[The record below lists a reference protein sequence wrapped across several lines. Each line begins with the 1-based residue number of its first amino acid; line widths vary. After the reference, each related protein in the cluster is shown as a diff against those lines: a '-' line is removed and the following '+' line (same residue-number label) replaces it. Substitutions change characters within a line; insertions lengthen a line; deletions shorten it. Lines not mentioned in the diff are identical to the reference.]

1 MFQLFAKIASTV
13 KKMESDDSD
22 VPIQWRTDDED
33 NDSDSQNTRSNT
45 NRSSRRSN
53 RSNKSSQ
60 SKQRHQPETDDDS
73 FRQDPRFMSREKWVN
88 ECFIAIRRGDLERVM
103 QIFSQD
109 GGHPNTINF
118 HMFNMGFPVGAGG
131 TMKLPSSSTALHVAA
146 WCGQSDIVR
155 WLLNNGARAEE
166 RDGLHQLPVEVA
178 STLDVRRVLGAAK
191 GIVSLSD
198 KVERV
203 TEDMNDGITLVGD
216 QFAIRLARMQAELG
230 DMDYKIETAVREA
243 AREEVL
249 ELRSALARKLARELK
264 RFSRSHQEVKTDPLV
279 WEKMNK
285 LERYQV
291 EIDNL
296 HKTVDEIKE
305 DMDRRPLQF
314 GVSEMGEVE
323 AVSGNMGGGGGDAR
337 EMKKLKRQVEKN
349 ENKFPNEVY
358 DMILARLS
366 SQTFRN
372 FFESHDYFKRWV
384 ENNKDIVRYCIFL
397 EDWKPGHYFEMDEK
411 SIVGWSAGD
420 ITVLRPG
427 IYHRSSNSGT
437 QFKYTAQITG
447 LLN

>member
-1 MFQLFAKIASTV
+1 MFGKQNLNFSKILCFKIASTV

-323 AVSGNMGGGGGDAR
+323 AGSGNMGGGGGDAR

-349 ENKFPNEVY
+349 EKTIRMKGKVIDGLTEEI
-358 DMILARLS
+358 DGLHQRL
-366 SQTFRN
+366 
-372 FFESHDYFKRWV
+372 EK
-384 ENNKDIVRYCIFL
+384 L
-397 EDWKPGHYFEMDEK
+397 EIAHR
-411 SIVGWSAGD
+411 AG
-420 ITVLRPG
+420 
-427 IYHRSSNSGT
+427 SNGCCVVS
-437 QFKYTAQITG
+437 
-447 LLN
+447 